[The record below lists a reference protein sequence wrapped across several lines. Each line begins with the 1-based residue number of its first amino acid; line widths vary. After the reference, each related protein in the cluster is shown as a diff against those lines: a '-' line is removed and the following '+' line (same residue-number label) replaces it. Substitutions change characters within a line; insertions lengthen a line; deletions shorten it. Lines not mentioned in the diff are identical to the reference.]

1 MSAGSRLDRT
11 FAGAPILP
19 LTDCSRFVLFSDCH
33 RGNGTSND
41 NFLKNQHLYL
51 AALRHYYRQGY
62 TYLELGDGDE
72 LWENRRISQIV
83 EIHSSVFELLAR
95 FYQEGR
101 LYLLYGNHD
110 IIKRRSR
117 TARDCSSAGLCGGA
131 SPAPLFPGIR
141 FYEGIILKEETLHK
155 DLYLTHGHQAD
166 ALNSLFWPMAR
177 FLVRYLWEPLERM
190 GFLDPTSAAKIM
202 KRNIRRNSVWSSGR
216 PKITGSSSPD
226 TLTAP

>member
-1 MSAGSRLDRT
+1 MSAGSRLDRA

-19 LTDCSRFVLFSDCH
+19 LTDHSRLVLFSDCH

-51 AALRHYYRQGY
+51 AALRHYYRKGY

-117 TARDCSSAGLCGGA
+117 TVRDCSSAGLCGGA

-141 FYEGIILKEETLHK
+141 FYEGII
-155 DLYLTHGHQAD
+155 
-166 ALNSLFWPMAR
+166 
-177 FLVRYLWEPLERM
+177 
-190 GFLDPTSAAKIM
+190 
-202 KRNIRRNSVWSSGR
+202 
-216 PKITGSSSPD
+216 
-226 TLTAP
+226 